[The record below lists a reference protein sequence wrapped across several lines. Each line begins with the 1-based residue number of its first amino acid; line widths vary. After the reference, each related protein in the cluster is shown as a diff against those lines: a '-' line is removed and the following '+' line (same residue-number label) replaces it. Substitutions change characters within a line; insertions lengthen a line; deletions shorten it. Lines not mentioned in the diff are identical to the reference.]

1 MAKNTSALK
10 NGSWTS
16 SQWYSNHRI
25 ESAPRYWE
33 PNGDGLQ
40 THLAYITEEEIELLK
55 RYGKK
60 SGRPLT
66 TFEGPSG
73 LPFFA
78 TDDVEV
84 TNTTGSEEAATN
96 VPAQWKSSEEHPMAR
111 LVYVTDEQAEFLE
124 KMDIHNSGVDEHDHY
139 GPKNVPSYQGDGG
152 DGSSDS
158 GGSSGDSGSSSDSS
172 SGSTSSDTGVG
183 NPGESDHGGS
193 APSGTTSSDT
203 GVGNPGESDFGDS
216 TVGSGLTS
224 SGAGGSRSF
233 GSSPDPSADVNDIDS
248 IDASAGYAEAG
259 ANLGD
264 GRGLADTAG
273 TGLSRSMGFSS
284 PAAPNTA
291 PTSRSYDGPLSG
303 TEAARAASTLASIT
317 GMNPLD
323 AMMAVTEGFETAPGL
338 AATGP
343 QHSQGVSYAD
353 LAAMQAL
360 GWGWQDVPG
369 FPGQTIDQAIASKNA
384 NSFLTEYLPTIV
396 GAIAPPGFSLMMNA
410 AKLADGLISGK
421 STIGQTALGAG
432 LSMVAN
438 HFGVPMGVVSG
449 MIEGNYG
456 KATAS
461 AATSALTSAIAS
473 AFGVSPSLVGAGMN
487 ISGVGKD
494 ISGGIANAVNSV
506 TGVPESSNLSSI
518 ANALDSVLS
527 GLGFSGSG
535 SPSVGGSG
543 IYTAPDPSIGG
554 GSDSSGFYGGEN
566 TGGTS
571 SGTGNSR
578 SSGSLPGI
586 FGGAGAQPGAQKGAL
601 PTDNPITDEFLN
613 IGMSKDKFIDP
624 LSQLYAVQQATSQ
637 GGEGDLAKMM
647 TKQFSPETYRDSN
660 EAVNPVEP
668 LVAENPYYNYGQPV
682 EMAKADPVEPY
693 SPSPYSPSPYSQD
706 FEPTALAARGG
717 AIMASPLMARGGKT
731 MPLNASGVLPTVSQG
746 RENFKH
752 GKHVAGEGDGQS
764 DDIPAWLA
772 DGEFVFPADVV
783 SALGNGSTKAGTDKL
798 YDMMHSIRDR
808 ARSTK
813 PKDLPPPAKKSALDY
828 VTA

>member
-1 MAKNTSALK
+1 MKNTSNLK

-16 SQWYSNHRI
+16 SQWYSDHKI
-25 ESAPRYWE
+25 KSAPRYWE
-33 PNGDGLQ
+33 PNNGLQ

-55 RYGKK
+55 KQGEK
-60 SGRPLT
+60 SGKPLT
-66 TFEGPSG
+66 TFDGPSG

-84 TNTTGSEEAATN
+84 SNTTGSGEAAKN
-96 VPAQWKSSEEHPMAR
+96 VPAKWKSSEDHPMAR

-124 KMDIHNSGVDEHDHY
+124 RMDIHNSGVDEHDHY

-152 DGSSDS
+152 DGGSDGGSGGGDSSSSDS
-158 GGSSGDSGSSSDSS
+158 GGGSNTDSNGVSD
-172 SGSTSSDTGVG
+172 
-183 NPGESDHGGS
+183 PGETASNAADAAAAAAADAAQGAAVGD
-193 APSGTTSSDT
+193 GTGFT
-203 GVGNPGESDFGDS
+203 
-216 TVGSGLTS
+216 SGLANTT
-224 SGAGGSRSF
+224 GGSRSF

-248 IDASAGYAEAG
+248 IDASAGYAAAG

-264 GRGLADTAG
+264 GRGFTSGLADTVG
-273 TGLSRSMGFSS
+273 TGLT
-284 PAAPNTA
+284 PAAPSTA
-291 PTSRSYDGPLSG
+291 PISQAYDGPLTNTQAVS
-303 TEAARAASTLASIT
+303 AANTLASIT

-323 AMMAVTEGFETAPGL
+323 AMMAVTEGFGTAFGL
-338 AATGP
+338 GATGP
-343 QHSQGVSYAD
+343 QHSPGVSYAD
-353 LAAMQAL
+353 LATMQAM
-360 GWGWQDVPG
+360 GYGGKDVPG
-369 FPGQTIDQAIASKNA
+369 FPGQTIDQALASQTA
-384 NSFLTEYLPTIV
+384 NHYLTQYLPTIV

-456 KATAS
+456 KAASS
-461 AATSALTSAIAS
+461 AATSALTSAIANS
-473 AFGVSPSLVGAGMN
+473 LGVSPGLVGLGMN
-487 ISGVGKD
+487 VSGAGRAISGE
-494 ISGGIANAVNSV
+494 ISNAVNSV

-554 GSDSSGFYGGEN
+554 GSDSSGFYGEEN

-571 SGTGNSR
+571 GATGNSR

-586 FGGAGAQPGAQKGAL
+586 FNGAGAQLGTQKGAL
-601 PTDNPITDEFLN
+601 PTDNPLGDELLS
-613 IGMSKDKFIDP
+613 IGLSKDKFIDP
-624 LSQLYAVQQATSQ
+624 LSQLYAVQKATSQ

-660 EAVNPVEP
+660 ESVNPVDP

-682 EMAKADPVEPY
+682 EMAKADSVE
-693 SPSPYSPSPYSQD
+693 SDSLSPYSPSPYSQD

-798 YDMMHSIRDR
+798 YDMMHSIRER

-813 PKDLPPPAKKSALDY
+813 PKDLPPPAKKSPLDY